1 MFKNNLKIAF
11 RIFKRHKGYSFI
23 NITGLAVGMA
33 CCILILLW
41 INDEVSYDRYHE
53 NADQIIRLTY
63 AEDIGGT
70 FSHYAMSPFVAAP
83 IFKAEIPEVKAYT
96 RLVSNST
103 LIKYGDR
110 VFDEDNVYYAD
121 PDFFKIF
128 SHEFIAGDPERALL
142 EPGSIVLT
150 ESSARKIFGTQ
161 DPKGETLNLSFPGD
175 VKITGVIRDVPRNS
189 HFRFNYLV
197 PLGNLEKRFEQ
208 YFTQW
213 ETIIG
218 WSYLLVEEETDLAV
232 LDQKLQAVAE
242 KHSGAEARRFG
253 HTFEYH
259 PQKITNIHLKSRFL
273 AEIEPNGNILYVYV
287 FSIVALFILV
297 IACINFMNLS
307 TARSATRGK
316 EVGLRKVFGA
326 QRKRLVS
333 QFITETVGLAV
344 VGLGIAL
351 NLVWILLPTFNNITG
366 KAMHINDLNYWVV
379 WIGLLGL
386 ILVTGVVAGSY
397 PAFFLSAFQPV
408 QVIRGKLQ
416 TGSRRSFL
424 RNGLVTFQF
433 TISIILIISTVIV
446 LSQLNYMKNKSLG
459 FNKEQMLV
467 VKLIRSSFENSYEAF
482 KDVLL
487 QNPQISSAS
496 YSDGLPGRVGS
507 ILTVFQEGKAES
519 ETHNFAVIAA
529 DYNFLKTY
537 EIDLVEGR
545 DFSEDFSTDKAG
557 AFLLNEIGAVKLGLG
572 KNAIGAQIGFD
583 SENLFPIVGITQ
595 DFHYES
601 LKDVIGPLAIQLST
615 DFESLLSLRI
625 NTENLTETL
634 AFIEGKWNEFDKE
647 RAFNYFFVDENFD
660 ALYLS
665 ETRLSKIITAFA
677 LIAIFVACLG
687 LFGLASF
694 TVEQSTKEIGIRKVL
709 GASVNN
715 LVFQLS
721 WHFTKWV
728 LVANIIAWPLTY
740 FFMNNYW
747 LVNFPFKIGLSIFIF
762 FFAGLISLFISLL
775 TVSFQS
781 IKAALTNP
789 ADSLRNE

>member
-1 MFKNNLKIAF
+1 MFRNNLKIAF

-63 AEDIGGT
+63 AEEIGGT
-70 FSHYAMSPFVAAP
+70 YSHYAMSPFVAAP
-83 IFKAEIPEVKAYT
+83 IFKDEIPEVEAYT
-96 RLVSNST
+96 RLISNST
-103 LIKYGDR
+103 LIKYGDKI
-110 VFDEDNVYYAD
+110 FDEDNVYHAD

-128 SHEFIAGDPERALL
+128 SYEFIAGDPDSALL
-142 EPGSIVLT
+142 DPGSIVLT

-161 DPKGETLNLSFPGD
+161 DPMGETLNLSFPGD
-175 VKITGVIRDVPRNS
+175 VKVTGIIRDVPENS
-189 HFRFNYLV
+189 HFHFNYLI
-197 PLGNLEKRFEQ
+197 PLGNLEKRVER

-213 ETIIG
+213 NTIIG
-218 WSYLLVEEETDLAV
+218 WSYLLVQEGTDLAV
-232 LDQKLQAVAE
+232 VAQKLQAVAE
-242 KHSGAEARRFG
+242 THSGIEARKFG
-253 HTFEYH
+253 QTIEYY
-259 PQKITNIHLKSRFL
+259 PQKITDIHLKSRFL

-287 FSIVALFILV
+287 FSIIALFILV

-307 TARSATRGK
+307 TARSANRGR

-333 QFITETVGLAV
+333 QFITETIGLAV

-351 NLVWILLPTFNNITG
+351 NLVWLLLPTFNNLTG
-366 KAMHINDLNYWVV
+366 KDMHINDLNNGAV
-379 WIGLLGL
+379 WLGLLGL

-397 PAFFLSAFQPV
+397 PAFYLSAFQPI
-408 QVIRGKLQ
+408 QVLRGKLQ
-416 TGSRRSFL
+416 KGSRRSSL

-433 TISIILIISTVIV
+433 TISIMLIISTFIV
-446 LSQLNYMKNKSLG
+446 LGQLNHMKNKALG

-467 VKLIRSSFENSYEAF
+467 VRLSRSSFEKSYEAF
-482 KDVLL
+482 KNTLL
-487 QNPQISSAS
+487 KNPQIVSAS
-496 YSDGLPGRVGS
+496 YSDGLPGRVGRV
-507 ILTVFQEGKAES
+507 LTVFQEGKAES
-519 ETHNFAVIAA
+519 ESHNFDVITA

-537 EIDLVEGR
+537 EIDLAEGR
-545 DFSEDFSTDKAG
+545 NFSKDFSTDSAG
-557 AFLLNEIGAVKLGLG
+557 AFLLNETGAAKLGLG
-572 KNAIGAQIGFD
+572 MEAIGTQIGFD
-583 SENLFPIVGITQ
+583 SENLFPILGITK
-595 DFHYES
+595 DFHYRS
-601 LKDVIGPLAIQLST
+601 LKDVIGPLAIQLTT
-615 DFESLLSLRI
+615 DFEPLLSLRI
-625 NTENLTETL
+625 STENLTNTL
-634 AFIEGKWNEFDKE
+634 ASIEGIWNEFDKE

-660 ALYLS
+660 ALYHS
-665 ETRLSKIITAFA
+665 ETRLSKIITVFA

-709 GASVNN
+709 GASINT

-721 WHFTKWV
+721 WQFTKWV
-728 LVANIIAWPLTY
+728 LVANIIAWPVTY
-740 FFMNNYW
+740 LLMNNYW

-762 FFAGLISLFISLL
+762 LSAGLISLFIALL

>member
-1 MFKNNLKIAF
+1 MIKNYLKIAF

-63 AEDIGGT
+63 AEEIGGT
-70 FSHYAMSPFVAAP
+70 YSHYAMSPFVAP
-83 IFKAEIPEVKAYT
+83 PVFKDEIPEVKAYT
-96 RLVSNST
+96 RLISNST

-110 VFDEDNVYYAD
+110 VFDEDNVYHAD
-121 PDFFKIF
+121 PDYFKIF
-128 SHEFIAGDPERALL
+128 SHEFVAGDPDSALL

-161 DPKGETLNLSFPGD
+161 DPMGETLNLSFPGD
-175 VKITGVIRDVPRNS
+175 VRITGIIRDVPRNS
-189 HFRFNYLV
+189 HFHFNYMI
-197 PLGNLEKRFEQ
+197 PLGNLEKRIEQ

-213 ETIIG
+213 FVIIG
-218 WSYLLVEEETDLAV
+218 WSYVLVQEGTDLAV
-232 LDQKLQAVAE
+232 LSQKLQAVTE
-242 KHSGAEARRFG
+242 KHSGSEARKFG
-253 HTFEYH
+253 QTIEYL
-259 PQKITNIHLKSRFL
+259 PQKIKDIHLKSRIL
-273 AEIEPNGNILYVYV
+273 EEIEPNGNILYVYV

-307 TARSATRGK
+307 TARSANRGR

-333 QFITETVGLAV
+333 QFITEAIGLAV
-344 VGLGIAL
+344 VGLVIAL
-351 NLVWILLPTFNNITG
+351 NLVWILLPAFNNLTG
-366 KAMHINDLNYWVV
+366 KAMHINDLNNGVIWL
-379 WIGLLGL
+379 GLLGL
-386 ILVTGVVAGSY
+386 ILVTGVVSGSY
-397 PAFFLSAFQPV
+397 PAFFLSAFQPI
-408 QVIRGKLQ
+408 QVLRGKLQ
-416 TGSRRSFL
+416 KGSQRSYL

-433 TISIILIISTVIV
+433 TISIILIISTFIV

-459 FNKEQMLV
+459 FNKEQVLV
-467 VKLIRSSFENSYEAF
+467 VRLNRSSFGKSYEAF
-482 KDVLL
+482 KNTLL
-487 QNPQISSAS
+487 QNPQITGAS
-496 YSDGLPGRVGS
+496 YSNGLPGRVNT
-507 ILTVFQEGKAES
+507 ILTLFQEGKADSES
-519 ETHNFAVIAA
+519 HNFAVIAA

-537 EIDLVEGR
+537 EIDLAEGR
-545 DFSEDFSTDKAG
+545 DFSKDFSTDTAG
-557 AFLLNEIGAVKLGLG
+557 AFLLNETGAAKLELG
-572 KNAIGAQIGFD
+572 KNTIGTQIGFSSD
-583 SENLFPIVGITQ
+583 DLFPILGITK

-615 DFESLLSLRI
+615 EFESLLSLRI
-625 NTENLTETL
+625 STENLTDTIS
-634 AFIEGKWNEFDKE
+634 FIEGTWNEFDKE

-660 ALYLS
+660 ALYHS

-677 LIAIFVACLG
+677 FIAIFVACLG
-687 LFGLASF
+687 LVGLASF

-709 GASVNN
+709 GASVNT

-728 LVANIIAWPLTY
+728 LVANIIAWPVTY
-740 FFMNNYW
+740 LIMINYW

-762 FFAGLISLFISLL
+762 LSAGLISLVIALM

-781 IKAALTNP
+781 IKAALANP
-789 ADSLRNE
+789 VSSLRNE

>member
-41 INDEVSYDRYHE
+41 INDEASYDRYHE

-63 AEDIGGT
+63 AEEIGGT
-70 FSHYAMSPFVAAP
+70 YSHYAMSPFVAPP
-83 IFKAEIPEVKAYT
+83 IFKDEIPEVEAYT
-96 RLVSNST
+96 RLISNST

-110 VFDEDNVYYAD
+110 IFDEDKVFHAD

-128 SHEFIAGDPERALL
+128 SYEFIAGDPDRALL

-161 DPKGETLNLSFPGD
+161 DPMGETLNLSFPGD
-175 VKITGVIRDVPRNS
+175 VKITGIIRDVPRNS
-189 HFRFNYLV
+189 HFHFNYLI
-197 PLGNLEKRFEQ
+197 PLGNLEKRIGQ

-213 ETIIG
+213 NTIIG
-218 WSYLLVEEETDLAV
+218 WSYVLVQEGTDLAV
-232 LDQKLQAVAE
+232 LAQKLQAVAE

-253 HTFEYH
+253 QTIEYL
-259 PQKITNIHLKSRFL
+259 PQKITDIHLKSRIL
-273 AEIEPNGNILYVYV
+273 EEIEPNGNILYVYV

-307 TARSATRGK
+307 TARSANRGR

-333 QFITETVGLAV
+333 QFITETIGLAI
-344 VGLGIAL
+344 VGLGLAL
-351 NLVWILLPTFNNITG
+351 NLVWILLPTFNNLTG
-366 KAMHINDLNYWVV
+366 KALHINELNNVVV
-379 WIGLLGL
+379 WLGLFGL

-397 PAFFLSAFQPV
+397 PAFFLSAFQP
-408 QVIRGKLQ
+408 IRVLSGKLQ
-416 TGSRRSFL
+416 MGSRRSYL

-433 TISIILIISTVIV
+433 TISIILIISTFIV
-446 LSQLNYMKNKSLG
+446 LSQLNHMKNKSLG

-467 VKLIRSSFENSYEAF
+467 VKLSKSSFGKSYEAY
-482 KDVLL
+482 KNTLL
-487 QNPQISSAS
+487 QNPQIISAS
-496 YSDGLPGRVGS
+496 YSDGLPGRVNT
-507 ILTVFQEGKAES
+507 ILTVFQEGKADSES
-519 ETHNFAVIAA
+519 HNFAVIAA

-537 EIDLVEGR
+537 EIDLAEGR
-545 DFSEDFSTDKAG
+545 DFSKDFSTDTAG
-557 AFLLNEIGAVKLGLG
+557 AFLLNETGAVKLGLG
-572 KNAIGAQIGFD
+572 MKAIGTQIGFD
-583 SENLFPIVGITQ
+583 SDDLFPILGITK

-625 NTENLTETL
+625 STENLTNTI
-634 AFIEGKWNEFDKE
+634 AFIEGTWNEFDKE

-660 ALYLS
+660 ALYHS

-677 LIAIFVACLG
+677 FIAIFVACLG
-687 LFGLASF
+687 LVGLASF

-709 GASVNN
+709 GASVNT

-728 LVANIIAWPLTY
+728 LVANIIAWPVTY
-740 FFMNNYW
+740 LLMNNYW

-762 FFAGLISLFISLL
+762 LSAGLISLFIALL

-781 IKAALTNP
+781 IKAALANP